1 MKAHRIVSLQARDV
15 RFPLPPGTG
24 SDSVHSGSEYA
35 FATTLLRC
43 DSGLFG
49 SGIVLTLGKGNDL
62 VCETIRFLGE
72 ALIGSDL
79 EQLMQEFGAFSRQ
92 LADHPQLRWLGPHKG
107 VVHLALASI
116 TNACFDLWAKGRGV
130 PLWRLLLDLSPEQVM
145 NLLDLS
151 YLEDALTKADGL
163 DVLCQNMA
171 TRASRE
177 GVLRS
182 GYRGYDTSV
191 GWFRYDDAKV
201 ADLARKAAAD

>member
-62 VCETIRFLGE
+62 VCETIRCLGE

-79 EQLMQEFGAFSRQ
+79 EQLMQEFGATSRQ
-92 LADHPQLRWLGPHKG
+92 FAQDPQLRWL
-107 VVHLALASI
+107 
-116 TNACFDLWAKGRGV
+116 
-130 PLWRLLLDLSPEQVM
+130 
-145 NLLDLS
+145 
-151 YLEDALTKADGL
+151 
-163 DVLCQNMA
+163 
-171 TRASRE
+171 
-177 GVLRS
+177 
-182 GYRGYDTSV
+182 
-191 GWFRYDDAKV
+191 
-201 ADLARKAAAD
+201 